1 MDYVDVV
8 DARSLRPVED
18 VGRQE
23 SLVAVAAF
31 FGSVRLI
38 DNIEIDPAGGAA

>member
-18 VGRQE
+18 VGGQE

-38 DNIEIDPAGGAA
+38 DNIEIALL